1 MGPKKAITAEEGD
14 DIKKSL
20 EFMTEEISTIRKQQI
35 TILTLV
41 EEVKTLRLQNAEKDK
56 RVLLLE
62 TKVAELEQYTRL
74 NYVIVSGLRIKPQT
88 YAIAVTN
95 TNNGQQPDEEESTSV
110 EQQVVVTFLKT
121 KAVEV
126 DSCNTE
132 ACHLLSRRSNSE
144 KQAVIIRF
152 ANRKHKM
159 TLIKQGKKLKG
170 TNVYMNDH
178 LTKQNA
184 DIARKARYL
193 KEEGKIQHT
202 RTSNCKI
209 YIKLK
214 GTPEQA
220 NVLHIRNME
229 ELDKY

>member
-74 NYVIVSGLRIKPQT
+74 NYVIV
-88 YAIAVTN
+88 
-95 TNNGQQPDEEESTSV
+95 
-110 EQQVVVTFLKT
+110 VTFLKT

-159 TLIKQGKKLKG
+159 ALIKQGKKLKG

-229 ELDKY
+229 ELDK